1 MSTAPLEPIRFAP
14 IAPEDLTPEQ
24 QAVMNL
30 YRSGWQAQ
38 LTDLP
43 KHHWMTLRSPKFAAV
58 VTPVSNYF
66 RNESSLPARLNEFA
80 ILLTARHMES
90 QFEWSLHSKWAVRDG
105 VSADVVAALPRGG
118 KPAGLQPDE
127 DIVYDFVTELLS
139 TKRVS
144 AAAFTSAKSLLTDQQ
159 YSDLVCVVG
168 YYTMV
173 SMEIAA
179 AGTDVPDW
187 QDTVAASR
195 ALKS

>member
-1 MSTAPLEPIRFAP
+1 MSTAPLEPLRFTP

-24 QAVMNL
+24 HAVMKL

-38 LTDLP
+38 FTELP
-43 KHHWMTLRSPKFAAV
+43 KHHWMTLRSPKFAAA
-58 VTPVSNYF
+58 VTPVSNFF
-66 RNESSLPARLNEFA
+66 RNNSSLSARLNEFA

-90 QFEWSLHSKWAVRDG
+90 QFEWGLHSKWAVRDG
-105 VSADVVAALPRGG
+105 VSPAVVDALPRGG

-127 DIVYDFVTELLS
+127 DIIYDFVTELLS

-144 AAAFTSAKSLLTDQQ
+144 TAAFKRTKTLLNDQQ

-179 AGTDVPDW
+179 AGVDVPDW
-187 QDTVAASR
+187 ADTVAAAKAR
-195 ALKS
+195 A

>member
-1 MSTAPLEPIRFAP
+1 MSTAPLEPLRFSP

-24 QAVMNL
+24 QAVMKL

-38 LTDLP
+38 FTELP
-43 KHHWMTLRSPKFAAV
+43 KHHWMTLRSPKFAAA
-58 VTPVSNYF
+58 VTPVSNFF
-66 RNESSLPARLNEFA
+66 RNDSSLPVRLNEFA

-90 QFEWSLHSKWAVRDG
+90 QFEWGLHSKWAVRDG
-105 VSADVVAALPRGG
+105 VSPAVVDALPRGG

-127 DIVYDFVTELLS
+127 DIIYDFVTELLS

-144 AAAFTSAKSLLTDQQ
+144 TTAFKRTKTLLSDQQ

-179 AGTDVPDW
+179 AGVDVPDW
-187 QDTVAASR
+187 NDTVAAANAR
-195 ALKS
+195 A

>member
-1 MSTAPLEPIRFAP
+1 MSTAPLEPVRFAP
-14 IAPEDLTPEQ
+14 IATEDLTPEQ
-24 QAVMNL
+24 QEVMKL

-90 QFEWSLHSKWAVRDG
+90 QFEWGLHSKWAVRDG
-105 VSADVVAALPRGG
+105 VAPAVVDALPRGG
-118 KPAGLQPDE
+118 KPVGLQDDE
-127 DIVYDFVTELLS
+127 DIIYDFVTELLT
-139 TKRVS
+139 TKRIS
-144 AAAFTSAKSLLTDQQ
+144 AAAFNRAKSLLTDQQ

-179 AGTDVPDW
+179 AGIDVPAW
-187 QDTVAASR
+187 ADTVAAAKAS
-195 ALKS
+195 A